1 MKIIR
6 DNENY
11 LTEYFE
17 EKEREDFSLISVR
30 IYLYRQEFYRFYHVD
45 LLYDVDD
52 RFVHPEMKFYI
63 HFIKS
68 LFLLL
73 QNLMKRVNAH

>member
-1 MKIIR
+1 LFIPKEIILMKIIR

-52 RFVHPEMKFYI
+52 LFFRPEEKDNVNFFRKI
-63 HFIKS
+63 V
-68 LFLLL
+68 LL
-73 QNLMKRVNAH
+73 